1 MRRLPLPVVILLAP
15 TFLLTGA
22 CQKAPSGHPPVTEA
36 QAARIAETAEASF
49 TTGDA
54 GKVMAQYAEGAVM
67 IDAATADPSDDRKVQ
82 TGWAKTFVSMA
93 PGDYKVP
100 NRHIQ
105 LLGGDAFISSGIETF
120 TVAAGTAR
128 PAVSARFTDVFQ
140 RQKDGSWKIVHE
152 HISMP
157 PTPSGAPAQ

>member
-1 MRRLPLPVVILLAP
+1 MRRLPLFAAILLSA
-15 TFLLTGA
+15 A
-22 CQKAPSGHPPVTEA
+22 CQKAPSGQPPVTEA
-36 QAARIAETAEASF
+36 QATKIAESAEANF
-49 TTGDA
+49 TTGDL
-54 GKVMAQYAEGAVM
+54 KKIMAQYADGAVM
-67 IDAATADPSDDRKVQ
+67 IDAATTEPSADRKVQ
-82 TGWAKTFVSMA
+82 TGWARTFVSMTPA
-93 PGDYKVP
+93 DYKVP

-128 PAVSARFTDVFQ
+128 PTVSARFTDVFQ

-157 PTPSGAPAQ
+157 PTPAGAPAQ

>member
-1 MRRLPLPVVILLAP
+1 MRRLPLFAAILLAP
-15 TFLLTGA
+15 IMLLAGA
-22 CQKAPSGHPPVTEA
+22 CQKAPSGQPPVTEA
-36 QAARIAETAEASF
+36 QATKIAESAEASF
-49 TTGDA
+49 TTGDL
-54 GKVMAQYAEGAVM
+54 GKIMAQYAEGGVM
-67 IDAATADPSDDRKVQ
+67 IDAASTDPSNDRKVQ

-93 PGDYKVP
+93 PADYKVP

-128 PAVSARFTDVFQ
+128 PTVSARFTDVFQ

-157 PTPSGAPAQ
+157 PTPAGAPAP